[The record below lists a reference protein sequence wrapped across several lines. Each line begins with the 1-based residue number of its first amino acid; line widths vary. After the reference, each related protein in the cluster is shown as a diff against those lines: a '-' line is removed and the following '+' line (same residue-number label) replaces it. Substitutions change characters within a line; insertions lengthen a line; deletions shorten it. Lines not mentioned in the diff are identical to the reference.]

1 MGIFYNLFLFKKGD
15 WMMNMRREILF
26 LSSFF
31 CIAILNAAYRESSL
45 KTVDDIPAYCTTL
58 AEKLAQMPVNNCNHV
73 RSLYVGNT
81 SDYNVLVSLN
91 NSARGLRPDV
101 WSIKGHALAYLEGR
115 LLVITLA
122 EDNCVRCSL
131 QDLKQTYGDV
141 VACLKK
147 GWMEDNSLGTAIKIE
162 EGCRL
167 FMKKRQLIKEDKL
180 IGCLISKFGLDGCAR
195 CSDYLLKEDGGYY
208 ELTDVVYLLIKDEAF
223 DTVQQIFGFQISTK

>member
-1 MGIFYNLFLFKKGD
+1 
-15 WMMNMRREILF
+15 MMNMRREILF

-31 CIAILNAAYRESSL
+31 CIAILNAKYKEQV
-45 KTVDDIPAYCTTL
+45 KTIDDVPAYCASL
-58 AEKLAQMPVNNCNHV
+58 AEKLAQVPVNDCNHA
-73 RSLYVGNT
+73 RSLHVSNT
-81 SDYNVLVSLN
+81 SDYNVLVALN
-91 NSARGLRPDV
+91 NSARGLRQDV
-101 WSIKGHALAYLEGR
+101 WAIKGRALAYLEGR

-147 GWMEDNSLGTAIKIE
+147 GWMEDNSLGTAIKID
-162 EGCRL
+162 EGWRL

-195 CSDYLLKEDGGYY
+195 CSDYLLKEDGEYY
-208 ELTDVVYLLIKDEAF
+208 ELSDVVYLLVKSDVCEF
-223 DTVQQIFGFQISTK
+223 VQQIFGFQISTK